1 MHHLKLKQRTFDVVV
16 AGGGPAGVCAA
27 VAAARAGARVLL
39 VERGTGLGGNVR
51 AAHVHSIC
59 GLYRIGGSR
68 GAVPLNGGLSAEM
81 VSMLAAN
88 GGSGGPHRFGK
99 VDVLLQEPEVFAEV
113 CSGITK
119 KTPGLEVATG
129 TTVKQADA
137 RGRILQTVR
146 VESPGG
152 SIEIGAGAFVDCSGD
167 ATLGALAG
175 AGFERPESNQ
185 LQRPA
190 FIFAI
195 GDVESRVL
203 DVENRLTASARIL
216 NAVRSGDLPAGL
228 LHCVMRPTCRAGL
241 VRFTLDLEAGGADYD
256 PLDENQIRELTKFG
270 KELAERLLVFLK
282 SRVEGFREA
291 RMVGHGERIGI
302 RESRRL
308 IGRKTLTAE
317 DVLSGAQPDD
327 TVVLAS
333 WPMEWH
339 EPGQPMRLV
348 FPREDAPYG
357 IPLGA
362 LRSRDLDNLLVAG
375 RCVSATR
382 EAQAS
387 VRVIGSAM
395 ATGQAAGLAAASLA
409 ENRTPDSNAIR
420 SACAA

>member
-1 MHHLKLKQRTFDVVV
+1 MVV

-27 VAAARAGARVLL
+27 VAAARDGARVLL
-39 VERGTGLGGNVR
+39 VERETGLGGNVR

-59 GLYRIGGSR
+59 GLYRISR
-68 GAVPLNGGLSAEM
+68 SREAVRLNGGLSAEM
-81 VSMLAAN
+81 VSLLAAN

-113 CSGITK
+113 CSALTA
-119 KTPGLEVATG
+119 KTSGLEVATG
-129 TTVKQADA
+129 SALKHADA
-137 RGRILQTVR
+137 QGRLLHTVL
-146 VESPGG
+146 VESPTG
-152 SIEIGAGAFVDCSGD
+152 SIEIEGGAFVDCTGD
-167 ATLGALAG
+167 AALGALAG
-175 AGFERPESNQ
+175 AGFERSEADQ

-195 GDVESRVL
+195 GNVEARVL
-203 DVENRLTASARIL
+203 DVENRLSASARIVS
-216 NAVRSGDLPAGL
+216 AVRTGDLPAGL
-228 LHCVMRPTCRAGL
+228 LHCVMRPTCRSGV
-241 VRFTLDLEAGGADYD
+241 VRFTLDLEAGGAAYD
-256 PLDENQIRELTKFG
+256 PLDEDQIRELTALG
-270 KELAERLLVFLK
+270 KELADRLLFFLK

-291 RMVGHGERIGI
+291 RMVSHGERIGI

-308 IGRKTLTAE
+308 IGQKTLTAE
-317 DVLSGAQPDD
+317 DVLSGTQPDD
-327 TVVLAS
+327 TVVLAC

-339 EPGQPMRLV
+339 ESGQPMRLV
-348 FPREDAPYG
+348 YPREDAPHG

-395 ATGQAAGLAAASLA
+395 AMGQAAGLAAASLA
-409 ENRTPDSNAIR
+409 DKRTPDLNAIR